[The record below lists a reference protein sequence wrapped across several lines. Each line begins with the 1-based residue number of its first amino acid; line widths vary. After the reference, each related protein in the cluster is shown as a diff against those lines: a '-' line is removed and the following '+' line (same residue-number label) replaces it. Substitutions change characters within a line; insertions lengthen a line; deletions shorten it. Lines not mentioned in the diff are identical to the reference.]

1 MQKNLKLIKAKV
13 YMLAG
18 SRCLIYYYAL
28 EKALSKSELKVKL
41 NIREVAVLPR

>member
-1 MQKNLKLIKAKV
+1 MFFLIFLVFNIMRLKKKLIKAKV

-28 EKALSKSELKVKL
+28 EKVLSKSELKG
-41 NIREVAVLPR
+41 